1 MAINNILVQKHTL
14 RLDTS
19 RYTITDI
26 MNEINECVEILTH
39 LGYDMSRNTYSV
51 IWNTRAY
58 TRLGQCKLK
67 SVNMGKRCFELSF
80 NKRYFETA
88 NPTNIHN
95 TIMHEVC
102 HSVMGCMNHQA
113 PWRAVVNKVNA
124 RFGYNISR
132 TSNDP
137 NYREEVLEHRRESR
151 TSYNFYCSCCKRV
164 VCTYQRKSKAVVG
177 VMTNPE
183 RWRCGRCGS
192 WGTLSIQ
199 P

>member
-39 LGYDMSRNTYSV
+39 LGYDMSRNTYSA

-58 TRLGQCKLK
+58 NRLGQCKLK
-67 SVNMGKRCFELSF
+67 SANMGQRCFELSF

-113 PWRAVVNKVNA
+113 PWKAVVNKVNA
-124 RFGYNISR
+124 CFGYNISR

-137 NYREEVLEHRRESR
+137 NYREEVLELRRKSR